1 MAFNIGA
8 PLRDRIFGQKLDL
21 LACAECDSHFLGFF
35 VCSAFVPGPMLLVSL
50 CLAAMLLMICS
61 VDAEEAFSIV
71 VVQVWTFI
79 LAMLA
84 IDGVFELLGAAI
96 LIVLE

>member
-1 MAFNIGA
+1 
-8 PLRDRIFGQKLDL
+8 
-21 LACAECDSHFLGFF
+21 
-35 VCSAFVPGPMLLVSL
+35 MLLFSFCVV
-50 CLAAMLLMICS
+50 AVLLLICS

-71 VVQVWTFI
+71 VVRVLTFI

-96 LIVLE
+96 LIVSG

>member
-1 MAFNIGA
+1 
-8 PLRDRIFGQKLDL
+8 
-21 LACAECDSHFLGFF
+21 
-35 VCSAFVPGPMLLVSL
+35 MLLFSL

-71 VVQVWTFI
+71 VVQVWAFI

>member
-1 MAFNIGA
+1 
-8 PLRDRIFGQKLDL
+8 
-21 LACAECDSHFLGFF
+21 
-35 VCSAFVPGPMLLVSL
+35 MLLFSF
-50 CLAAMLLMICS
+50 CLVAALLMICS
-61 VDAEEAFSIV
+61 VDGEEAFSIV

-84 IDGVFELLGAAI
+84 IDGVFKLLGAAI